1 MPRIAIMQIKGVSET
16 MVNAVGAGEPSLKAQ
31 AQVKL
36 AKKVLDMQKEQ
47 MATLLNQMQGLGQR
61 IDVRV

>member
-16 MVNAVGAGEPSLKAQ
+16 MVSAVGAGEPSLKAQ

>member
-1 MPRIAIMQIKGVSET
+1 MQIKGVSET
-16 MVNAVGAGEPSLKAQ
+16 MVSAVGAGEPSLKAQ

>member
-16 MVNAVGAGEPSLKAQ
+16 MVSAVGAGEPTLKAQ